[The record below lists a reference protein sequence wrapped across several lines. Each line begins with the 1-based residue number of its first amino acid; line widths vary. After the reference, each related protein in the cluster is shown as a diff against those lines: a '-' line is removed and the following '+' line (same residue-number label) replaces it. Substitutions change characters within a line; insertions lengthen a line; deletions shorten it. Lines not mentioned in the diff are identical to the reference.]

1 MISDVKCGKYEGKGL
16 PQEFGKRAV
25 KGEFAARG
33 KAQSIGTLGFSEKI
47 GSFLPTSPH
56 STKFGSYVTTLIEGL
71 NYGMTTIIRALQ

>member
-33 KAQSIGTLGFSEKI
+33 KAQSIGTLGFSDFCQLHLTAKNLD
-47 GSFLPTSPH
+47 F
-56 STKFGSYVTTLIEGL
+56 
-71 NYGMTTIIRALQ
+71 M

>member
-33 KAQSIGTLGFSEKI
+33 KAQSIGTFD
-47 GSFLPTSPH
+47 SPKKSGH
-56 STKFGSYVTTLIEGL
+56 FCQLHLTAQNLDL
-71 NYGMTTIIRALQ
+71 M